1 MDLYY
6 NNDNY
11 SSYDEY
17 NPQDTNPF
25 FADVV
30 QFIIDKFNSIYE
42 YLLQFINY
50 DKIDKISD
58 KSENNLI
65 SNNEN
70 ILQIHDIEENGKS
83 DNIKNV
89 NDDELGCTLIFNSK
103 NINKSQSESVI
114 RNYKKKKSDED
125 IYEIL
130 DFTNKDREN
139 YMKELKKSTS
149 VNSFF

>member
-30 QFIIDKFNSIYE
+30 QFVIDKFNSIYE

-58 KSENNLI
+58 KSENNFI
-65 SNNEN
+65 SKNEN
-70 ILQIHDIEENGKS
+70 ISQTHDIEENGIS
-83 DNIKNV
+83 ENIKNV
-89 NDDELGCTLIFNSK
+89 NDDELGCTLIFSSK

-114 RNYKKKKSDED
+114 SNYKKKKSDED

>member
-30 QFIIDKFNSIYE
+30 QFLIDKFNSIYE

-58 KSENNLI
+58 KSENNFI